1 MKRLLGGVGGL
12 VLMVGAALGAP
23 GIGGIGGG
31 VGSAEATV
39 TYMNFTHSVSG
50 CDTMI
55 WYVDG
60 VYRTTTTICPD
71 VEE

>member
-1 MKRLLGGVGGL
+1 MRRLLVGLGGL

-23 GIGGIGGG
+23 GIVGG
-31 VGSAEATV
+31 VGSAEAAV
-39 TYMNFTHSVSG
+39 TFMNFTHSVSG

-60 VYRTTTTICPD
+60 VYAATTTICAD
-71 VEE
+71 VEK